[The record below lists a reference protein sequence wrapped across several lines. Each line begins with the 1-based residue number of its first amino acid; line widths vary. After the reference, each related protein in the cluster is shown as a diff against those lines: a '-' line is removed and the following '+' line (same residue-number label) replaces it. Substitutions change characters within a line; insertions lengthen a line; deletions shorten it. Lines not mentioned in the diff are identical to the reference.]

1 MEYEMVKGGSFVALR
16 SPKDG
21 DRLDIPAGAR
31 VERTEGR
38 QDAQAR
44 PRLWPVGRARLVIIV
59 QIIHFH
65 AQKLRY
71 LLKRPDGRLIVFIVN
86 QTPHGR
92 RGDISSP

>member
-1 MEYEMVKGGSFVALR
+1 MAMEYEMVKISEPPMARLLLKVNEAEGICSRRFVERHRGSFAALR

-44 PRLWPVGRARLVIIV
+44 PRLWPVRLARLVI
-59 QIIHFH
+59 F
-65 AQKLRY
+65 RE
-71 LLKRPDGRLIVFIVN
+71 
-86 QTPHGR
+86 
-92 RGDISSP
+92 